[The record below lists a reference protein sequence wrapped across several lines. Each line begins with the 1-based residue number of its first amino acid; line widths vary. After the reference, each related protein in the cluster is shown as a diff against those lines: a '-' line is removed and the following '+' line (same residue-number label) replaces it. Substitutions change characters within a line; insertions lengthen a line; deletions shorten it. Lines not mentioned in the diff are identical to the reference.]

1 MERKKKDEKNMS
13 ELWDNFKQHNIHV
26 AGVPERAT
34 GTEKII
40 GKHNAHEL
48 SKFSE
53 NCKSKDPRSSTNLQ
67 LNKPE
72 ENY

>member
-1 MERKKKDEKNMS
+1 MRHGEKKKDEKNMS

-40 GKHNAHEL
+40 
-48 SKFSE
+48 E
-53 NCKSKDPRSSTNLQ
+53 NIMA
-67 LNKPE
+67 
-72 ENY
+72 